1 MNDYIISIVSI
12 VGTCIGSMFGV
23 VASARLTNFRLE
35 SLEKKVDKHN
45 NFAERVPVL
54 ENTVKSINHRIDDIE
69 KERLKTN
76 EKTT

>member
-1 MNDYIISIVSI
+1 MNDYIVAIISML
-12 VGTCIGSMFGV
+12 GTCIGSMFGV

-45 NFAERVPVL
+45 NFAERIPVL
-54 ENTVKSINHRIDDIE
+54 ENTVKSINHRIDTIE
-69 KERLKTN
+69 REVENN

>member
-1 MNDYIISIVSI
+1 MNDYLMAIISML
-12 VGTCIGSMFGV
+12 GTCIGSMFGV
-23 VASARLTNFRLE
+23 IASAKLTNFRLE

-45 NFAERVPVL
+45 NFAERIPVL

-69 KERLKTN
+69 REVENN